1 MIITELNN
9 CFSNY
14 RRCETT
20 VKATVC
26 SSLLGENGVIE
37 CSSQQINDMVFATWH
52 PVLIII
58 GKGGLLRIVC
68 KHRYDLMKWS
78 QFSHFTAQDLEK
90 SWLVWNSFLLI
101 LWANHPKKITLIRQA
116 VPQKW
121 PQLTLSSS
129 VSEEC
134 STFGDHTRPKIC
146 RVSCSF
152 FLQGTASDLPA
163 TVFLSA
169 LLSAFRCIDIS
180 THLGPSRWAAQ
191 TRLYIFC

>member
-1 MIITELNN
+1 MCCIVASVIITELNN

-68 KHRYDLMKWS
+68 KHRYDSMK
-78 QFSHFTAQDLEK
+78 
-90 SWLVWNSFLLI
+90 
-101 LWANHPKKITLIRQA
+101 
-116 VPQKW
+116 
-121 PQLTLSSS
+121 
-129 VSEEC
+129 
-134 STFGDHTRPKIC
+134 
-146 RVSCSF
+146 
-152 FLQGTASDLPA
+152 
-163 TVFLSA
+163 
-169 LLSAFRCIDIS
+169 
-180 THLGPSRWAAQ
+180 
-191 TRLYIFC
+191 